1 MDTAA
6 YVEKITLP
14 RSLASVPSFAQ
25 VTLIGYE
32 APSVT
37 FTVQEYEPVT
47 LSAVARGYSNFPIS
61 PRHYNKASSKL

>member
-1 MDTAA
+1 MDAAA

-14 RSLASVPSFAQ
+14 WSLAGVPSFAQ

-37 FTVQEYEPVT
+37 YTVQEYEPVT
-47 LSAVARGYSNFPIS
+47 LSALDRVNLSSLIY
-61 PRHYNKASSKL
+61 ASL